1 MRINTNVSAI
11 VANNNLGK
19 VQNSIQA
26 SSEKL
31 SSGFRINRAADDAAG
46 LVVANTFRSDIRT
59 LQQAQRNAEQ
69 AVAVVQIAESGI
81 NAVQNILVRMKELA
95 AQAASDTV
103 GSTDRDVIQVEYATL
118 QDEIDRV
125 AQTTEFGGKSL
136 LDGNYTGSFLV
147 GGARNADYAT
157 WDVAADTTSAASGT
171 INALYA
177 DGSLLDMTG
186 ATLGVDGDTVD
197 GDDGTAAATA
207 LANIDL
213 ALVLV
218 GTALGNVGALQNRLT
233 STIDT
238 LKSTVAN
245 YQSAESTIRDVDMAS
260 EMVAFSKNQILSQ
273 AGTAMLAQ
281 ANQSGQSILKLL
293 Q

>member
-19 VQNSIQA
+19 VQNQIQS

-46 LVVANTFRSDIRT
+46 LVVANAFRSDIRT
-59 LQQAQRNAEQ
+59 LQQSQRNAEQ
-69 AVAVVQIAESGI
+69 AVAVVQIAESGV
-81 NAVQNILVRMKELA
+81 NAIQNVLVRMKELA

-103 GSTDRDVIQVEYATL
+103 GSTDRDVIKTEYDTL
-118 QDEIDRV
+118 VDEIDRIG
-125 AQTTEFGGKSL
+125 QSTEFGGKSL
-136 LDGNYTGSFLV
+136 LDGNFTGSFLV

-157 WDVAADTTSAASGT
+157 WDVASSTTSAADGT
-171 INALYA
+171 INSLYM
-177 DGSLLDMTG
+177 DGSVLDMST
-186 ATLGVDGDTVD
+186 ATLGVDGDDVS
-197 GDDGTAAATA
+197 GDDGTGGATA
-207 LANIDL
+207 LGNIDL
-213 ALVLV
+213 ALVMV
-218 GTALGNVGALQNRLT
+218 GTALGNLGALQNRLT
-233 STIDT
+233 NGIDT
-238 LKSTVAN
+238 LKTTISN
-245 YQSAESTIRDVDMAS
+245 YQSAESTIRDVDMAT
-260 EMVAFSKNQILSQ
+260 EMVNFSKNQILSQ

>member
-19 VQNSIQA
+19 VQNAIQS

-59 LQQAQRNAEQ
+59 LQQSQRNAEQ
-69 AVAVVQIAESGI
+69 AVAVVQIAESGV
-81 NAVQNILVRMKELA
+81 NAIQNVLVRMKELA

-103 GSTDRDVIQVEYATL
+103 GSTDRDVIKTEYDTL
-118 QDEIDRV
+118 VDEIDRIG
-125 AQTTEFGGKSL
+125 QTTEFGGKSL

-157 WDVAADTTSAASGT
+157 WDVASSTTSAADGT
-171 INALYA
+171 INSLYM
-177 DGSLLDMTG
+177 DGSVLDMSA
-186 ATLGVDGDTVD
+186 ATLGVDGDDVS
-197 GDDGTAAATA
+197 GSDGTGGATA

-213 ALVLV
+213 ALVQV
-218 GTALGNVGALQNRLT
+218 GTALGNIGALQNRLT
-233 STIDT
+233 NGIDT
-238 LKSTVAN
+238 LKTTIAN

-260 EMVAFSKNQILSQ
+260 EMVNFSKNQILSQ

>member
-19 VQNSIQA
+19 VQNQIQS

-46 LVVANTFRSDIRT
+46 LVVANAFRSDIRT
-59 LQQAQRNAEQ
+59 LQQSQRNAEQ
-69 AVAVVQIAESGI
+69 AVAVVQIAESGV
-81 NAVQNILVRMKELA
+81 NAIQNVLVRMKELA

-103 GSTDRDVIQVEYATL
+103 GSTDRDVIKTEYDTL
-118 QDEIDRV
+118 VDEIDRIG
-125 AQTTEFGGKSL
+125 QSTEFGGKSL
-136 LDGNYTGSFLV
+136 LDGNFTGSFLV

-157 WDVAADTTSAASGT
+157 WDVASSTTSAADGT
-171 INALYA
+171 INSLYM
-177 DGSLLDMTG
+177 DGSVLDMST
-186 ATLGVDGDTVD
+186 ATLGVDGDDVS
-197 GDDGTAAATA
+197 GSDGTGGATA
-207 LANIDL
+207 LGNIDL
-213 ALVLV
+213 ALVQV
-218 GTALGNVGALQNRLT
+218 GTALGNLGALQNRLT
-233 STIDT
+233 SGIDT
-238 LKSTVAN
+238 LKTTISN
-245 YQSAESTIRDVDMAS
+245 YQSAESTIRDVDMAT
-260 EMVAFSKNQILSQ
+260 EMVNFSKNQILSQ